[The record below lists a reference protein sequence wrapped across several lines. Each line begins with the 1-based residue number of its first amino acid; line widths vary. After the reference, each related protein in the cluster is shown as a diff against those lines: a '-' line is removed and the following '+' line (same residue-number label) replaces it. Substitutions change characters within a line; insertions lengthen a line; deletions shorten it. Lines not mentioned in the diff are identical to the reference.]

1 MSHSDA
7 FALRNSGLNEF
18 LFAEVGSEMN
28 GSPLTILSVLARLG
42 KDPWTEAARLARQPV
57 FSTIDDLASSISQ
70 MPLCPQALIDARTT
84 AARLI
89 MLLPSQAQSFSKRVV
104 PPIGKL
110 KAPRWV
116 PAATFLAALAFG
128 IAFEKIPPATPT
140 GAVTPSFERT
150 VQHPKAPTN

>member
-7 FALRNSGLNEF
+7 FALKNSGLNEF

-42 KDPWTEAARLARQPV
+42 KDPWTEAARLARLPMS
-57 FSTIDDLASSISQ
+57 STIDDLANSISQ

-89 MLLPSQAQSFSKRVV
+89 LLLPSQAQSFPKRFAL
-104 PPIGKL
+104 PIGKST
-110 KAPRWV
+110 APRWV
-116 PAATFLAALAFG
+116 PAAIFLTALAFG
-128 IAFEKIPPATPT
+128 IAFEMIPPATPT
-140 GAVTPSFERT
+140 GTVNSSFEQT
-150 VQHPKAPTN
+150 IEHPRVPTN

>member
-7 FALRNSGLNEF
+7 FALKNSGLNEF

-42 KDPWTEAARLARQPV
+42 KDPWAEAARLAMLPKS
-57 FSTIDDLASSISQ
+57 STIDDLVNSISQ

-89 MLLPSQAQSFSKRVV
+89 LLLPSQAQSFSKRVAL
-104 PPIGKL
+104 PIGRST
-110 KAPRWV
+110 APRWV
-116 PAATFLAALAFG
+116 LAAMFLTVLAFG
-128 IAFEKIPPATPT
+128 IALEMMPPATPT
-140 GAVTPSFERT
+140 GTIASPVEQTIE
-150 VQHPKAPTN
+150 HPQAETN